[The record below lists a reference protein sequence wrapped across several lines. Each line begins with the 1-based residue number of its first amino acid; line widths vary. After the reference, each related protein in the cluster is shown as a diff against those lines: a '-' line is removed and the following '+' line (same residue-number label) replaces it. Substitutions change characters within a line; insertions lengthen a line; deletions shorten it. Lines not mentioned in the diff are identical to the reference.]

1 MPENQGSKTTER
13 TPTHYTDDAV
23 CLLLVVTGIIGNL
36 ANGAYGVGQI
46 PAWAFGA
53 GILYGLAKKPS
64 KAIKDIITSNVA
76 QTGGEQSGQ

>member
-1 MPENQGSKTTER
+1 MPQNQDPKTTER
-13 TPTHYTDDAV
+13 APTRYTDDVV

-36 ANGAYGVGQI
+36 ANSYAGIGQI

-53 GILYGLAKKPS
+53 GILYGLTKKPA
-64 KAIKDIITSNVA
+64 KAIKDIVTSA